1 MARPAKEI
9 DQKCFQK
16 LCKLQCTL
24 EEIAGFFECSI
35 DTIERWCE
43 RTFNES
49 FAEIYKKYSAGGRTS
64 LRRYQFNLAKT
75 NASMAIWL
83 GKQYLGQTDKLEL
96 GQADEDKS
104 LKIEMVAPSET
115 DIERLKKIRE
125 NLFKSEN

>member
-1 MARPAKEI
+1 MGRPIKEI
-9 DQKCFQK
+9 DQKCFEK

-24 EEIAGFFECSI
+24 EEIAGFFECSE
-35 DTIERWCE
+35 DTIQNWCKKTYE
-43 RTFNES
+43 
-49 FAEIYKKYSAGGRTS
+49 EIFSVVYKKYSAGGKTS

-83 GKQYLGQTDKLEL
+83 GKQYLGQTDKIEL